1 MGKKERLMHLCFFQT
16 ATQND
21 PWQMLTVES
30 SFGYFP
36 SDWHTLNEFSTKNR
50 DYGLH
55 PPWLDTCTKVIKH
68 AQKVIAE
75 KVLCTDLDD
84 SF

>member
-1 MGKKERLMHLCFFQT
+1 MNLSFFQT

-36 SDWHTLNEFSTKNR
+36 SDWQTLNEFSTKNR

-68 AQKVIAE
+68 VTESHSRKRSCVQ
-75 KVLCTDLDD
+75 T
-84 SF
+84 